1 MTLPQK
7 GKITSPDKRLE
18 LINERVFRDTFGC
31 YCLESTVK
39 NNDARSTLNAEIK
52 VDYYGGDKVKIDTEQ
67 ISLKALPPGKT
78 RAFYLAYSGLR
89 RGEIRYHQ
97 YHLEGRE

>member
-1 MTLPQK
+1 MTAPQK
-7 GKITSPDKRLE
+7 RIAASPDRRLE

-31 YCLESTVK
+31 YCLEGTVK
-39 NNDARSTLNAEIK
+39 NNDARSALDAEIK

-67 ISLKALPPGKT
+67 ISLKALPPGKA
-78 RAFYLAYSGLR
+78 RAFYLAYSGLK

-97 YHLEGRE
+97 YHLEARA